1 MPMART
7 PFRLHGRARAAL
19 LAALLCGVAAAA
31 AAPAPE
37 KDQSR
42 ISDAPAGEPAKPGL
56 KADPGLLN
64 GAGEEPDRAAPDAPP
79 DEAAPPREAEP
90 PHEDEPPLHTMIEE
104 DIPGVEAVELTLD
117 RAKKA
122 LDAFAAVFGKFDDA
136 EIDKYKTLQEFA
148 DKTEAGKK
156 MQAIIRQ
163 HGFRNVAEWNNIII
177 NIGFAY
183 SSLLE
188 GSDDSIRQQI
198 EDLKKDTS
206 LDEERRRKAIEA
218 LQVLIPSDNNRQVVK
233 QLMDDPAYAKK
244 LELLDAE

>member
-1 MPMART
+1 MPQARAQIHL
-7 PFRLHGRARAAL
+7 RGHARAAL
-19 LAALLCGVAAAA
+19 RAVLPLALLSGMTA

-42 ISDAPAGEPAKPGL
+42 IGDAPIVSPEKPKL
-56 KADPGLLN
+56 KADPGLLD
-64 GAGEEPDRAAPDAPP
+64 GGGGKSP
-79 DEAAPPREAEP
+79 EAAPGGPDDTE
-90 PHEDEPPLHTMIEE
+90 HLDDEPPLHTMIEE
-104 DIPGVEAVELTLD
+104 DIPGVEAVELNLE

-188 GSDDSIRQQI
+188 GNDDSIRRQI
-198 EDLKKDTS
+198 EDLKKDGS
-206 LDEERRRKAIEA
+206 LDEDKRKKAIAA
-218 LQVLIPSDNNRQVVK
+218 LQVLIPSDNNRKVVK